1 MAQEPLPCA
10 RIKVRVQPRASKDQV
25 IGYRED
31 VLRLRVTAPPAEGK
45 ANDAVLSLLAETLG
59 IARGRVR
66 IVRGRSSR
74 EKVVLVESLAQEEV
88 QRRLAV
94 FAG

>member
-1 MAQEPLPCA
+1 MAQQPLSRA

-25 IGYRED
+25 LGFRGD

-45 ANDAVLSLLAETLG
+45 ANDAIVTLLAETLG
-59 IARGRVR
+59 IAKGRVR

-74 EKVVLVESLAQEEV
+74 EKVVLVESVAQEEV
-88 QRRLAV
+88 QRRLAA

>member
-1 MAQEPLPCA
+1 MAPEPLPYA

-31 VLRLRVTAPPAEGK
+31 VLRLRVTAPPADGE
-45 ANDAVLSLLAETLG
+45 ANDAVVSLLAETLG
-59 IARGRVR
+59 VAKGRVR

-74 EKVVLVESLAQEEV
+74 EKVVLVETLVQEEV

>member
-1 MAQEPLPCA
+1 MAQEPLPHA
-10 RIKVRVQPRASKDQV
+10 NIKVRVQPRASKDQV

-45 ANDAVLSLLAETLG
+45 ANDAVVSLLAEALG
-59 IARGRVR
+59 IAKGRVR
-66 IVRGRSSR
+66 VVRGRSSR
-74 EKVVLVESLAQEEV
+74 EKVVLVESSAQEEV
-88 QRRLAV
+88 QRRLAA